1 MLKGNLTVWRKY
13 RWNIERW
20 IFRKLMRLNF

>member
-20 IFRKLMRLNF
+20 IFRKLMRLNL